1 MKRERDCPRH
11 SARVSPEGYEKLT
24 MKLACLILSFAF
36 AVSAFAASGKT
47 VSYKS
52 GDETVQGILYAPE
65 GKSPFPALWSSTNIG
80 D

>member
-1 MKRERDCPRH
+1 
-11 SARVSPEGYEKLT
+11 
-24 MKLACLILSFAF
+24 MKLACLVLSFAF

-65 GKSPFPALWSSTNIG
+65 GKGPFPALWSSTNIG